1 MHAQSQ
7 IQRNLNQIYA
17 STNGHCNLPANT
29 PISGAV
35 RTDRN
40 QLSNKQIAQRY
51 LKSVEKNAD
60 IDINKDGVRNAAAQP
75 RIIQKEKQSF
85 DFFGPINAGIG
96 KFCKSLDK
104 ALSGFGPMLVNGDV
118 SADEQL
124 TRCYY
129 TPSIAW
135 LQVKADDYRLSV
147 QLVGDISPA
156 SNCIGDVP
164 VFIDA
169 EPGQASKLLPDY
181 RVNSEQVSVLDFTGS
196 AAVSKLC
203 NTTEDLSCVIP
214 NEGGDINVQIDSVL
228 DTTNDAYIYLSKEQM
243 DNWLASRKRGNE
255 TNNLRYIRISPKVND
270 GMPRSTLGG
279 IISASIIGTGVLLA
293 GGVFLRGRCRAGDAS
308 NTLETTVNI
317 MNIATVSSSSSSESS
332 SEVV

>member
-1 MHAQSQ
+1 MHALSQ
-7 IQRNLNQIYA
+7 VQRNLNQIYA
-17 STNGHCNLPANT
+17 STNGHCTLPANT
-29 PISGAV
+29 PIPGLLH
-35 RTDRN
+35 TERN
-40 QLSNKQIAQRY
+40 HLSNQQIAQRY
-51 LKSVEKNAD
+51 LKSVDKNAD
-60 IDINKDGVRNAAAQP
+60 IDINKDEVRNAATQP
-75 RIIQKEKQSF
+75 RIIQKEKQTF
-85 DFFGPINAGIG
+85 DFFSPINAGIG
-96 KFCKSLDK
+96 KFCKSVDK
-104 ALSGFGPMLVNGDV
+104 AFSSFGPMLVNGDV

-181 RVNSEQVSVLDFTGS
+181 RVNPEQVSVLDFTGS
-196 AAVSKLC
+196 AAVSNLC
-203 NTTEDLSCVIP
+203 NTTEDLSCVVP
-214 NEGGDINVQIDSVL
+214 NEGGDINAQIDSVL

-243 DNWLASRKRGNE
+243 DNWLASKKPGKE
-255 TNNLRYIRISPKVND
+255 TNNLRYIRISPKAND
-270 GMPRSTLGG
+270 AMPRMTLGG

-293 GGVFLRGRCRAGDAS
+293 GGVFLRGRCRASDAS
-308 NTLETTVNI
+308 GTLEITANVAD
-317 MNIATVSSSSSSESS
+317 IAKVSSSTSSEEGS
-332 SEVV
+332 V